1 MQRITMRT
9 ATTGAGSSGNGR
21 KSMSD
26 PHHNR
31 MPRFSIQ
38 DMIEFCERI
47 SDYTAGY
54 EKEPFIEDSLVYDA
68 TLRNLELIGD
78 ATAHVSQSVRDGF
91 PAVPWQELVGL
102 RNRLVHGYESIDNDN
117 IWWLVRDAV
126 PKLLRALRDLIHAT
140 SEDSP

>member
-1 MQRITMRT
+1 
-9 ATTGAGSSGNGR
+9 
-21 KSMSD
+21 MSD
-26 PHHNR
+26 PRPNR

-78 ATAHVSQSVRDGF
+78 ATAHVSQSVRDSF
-91 PAVPWQELVGL
+91 PAVPWQVLVGL
-102 RNRLVHGYESIDNDN
+102 RSRLVHGYESIDNDN
-117 IWWLVRDAV
+117 IWWLVRDAI
-126 PKLLRALRDLIHAT
+126 PKLLRVLRDLIHAT